1 MKKKTVC
8 LVVLLLLLMGQ
19 AVEARSIR
27 INSSVETR
35 EKQIRLGEIA
45 EISGEDNFLSQ
56 IDNITLG
63 QAPLPGYQNYLYREQ
78 IISALEAEGVELA
91 RVDFDIP
98 YQISVSADYKKLELD
113 KLIEKGREYIYQSLD
128 YDSSDIEIE
137 VLNRPDEILRPYGEV
152 ELEVGNVSR
161 RSLLGRTTI
170 PIEVY
175 VDGEL
180 YRRVHLRYNIGIWRE
195 VLIAKDDLS
204 RGESIS
210 SDDFEVEDR
219 KVTSSNT
226 SYVSADDN
234 SLSSY
239 ELRTAIR
246 AGRELEERMVNL
258 PDLVDRWS
266 DVELIAQI
274 GDVQIITKARA
285 RDSGQLGDRIT
296 VENKTSGK
304 RIEAEVVGEGRV
316 RAVTN

>member
-1 MKKKTVC
+1 MKKETVC
-8 LVVLLLLLMGQ
+8 LIMLLFLLMGQ
-19 AVEARSIR
+19 VVEAKSIR

-35 EKQIRLGEIA
+35 GKQIELGEIA
-45 EISGEDNFLSQ
+45 EIDGEDDFLAE
-56 IDNITLG
+56 IYDITLG
-63 QAPLPGYQNYLYREQ
+63 RAPLPGYQNYLYREQ
-78 IISALEAEGVELA
+78 IISALEAEGIEVS
-91 RVDFDIP
+91 RVNFDIP
-98 YQISVSADYKKLELD
+98 YQINVSADYKELELN

-137 VLNRPDEILRPYGEV
+137 VLNKPNEILRPYGEV
-152 ELEVGNVSR
+152 EVEIGNVSR
-161 RSLLGRTTI
+161 RNLLGRTTI

-180 YRRVHLRYNIGIWRE
+180 YRRVHMRYNIAIWKE
-195 VLIAKDDLS
+195 VLVAKDDIS
-204 RGESIS
+204 RGDSIS
-210 SDDFEVEDR
+210 LDDFEVEDK
-219 KVTSSNT
+219 KVTSTNT
-226 SYVSADDN
+226 SYISSEDN

-246 AGRELEERMVNL
+246 AGRELETRMVNL